1 MLERASSPVRRGTDI
16 WEGETQM
23 RGWRTLRTI
32 AGAFALAIAVAAVGV
47 APATGSSS
55 YPGTLTAECP
65 TIMPLAEVSTG
76 MRGTA
81 VSVVRGRTLSTFSAE
96 VLGVLRNAVGP
107 GRDIIVVNLSGTAV
121 TQAGGLWAGAS
132 GSPVF
137 FRDRSTGRDE
147 LAGAIAYGLA
157 GGGSTLAG
165 LTPAE
170 DMNELLTLGSEPSLA
185 SKPVR
190 IPTRFANNISARTGL
205 SVAQL
210 STFSRLKTPVS
221 ASGLTD
227 RGLRHMQAAINRQ
240 GLPFIA
246 YMGSSASTNPPP
258 SPPGTLR
265 GGDTFVAAMSVGD
278 VTVAGVGT
286 TTFVCDG
293 RAVAFGHP
301 FNWTGDTKMAARAG
315 DTITIVK
322 DPVLGSYKLA
332 NIAESIGTLTQDR
345 LAGIAANLGAGPT
358 GSPITSTVTDLNTGR
373 SRSGRSDAVLPEFL
387 PFLAFEHLFTNVDV
401 TIDRVGPGNAEAA
414 FTIRGTRDGGRTW
427 ALTRTN
433 HYASDFDIS
442 FDSVAEVAFTAEL
455 LQFFEGEE
463 IKVTSIQVPKLAIE
477 KTFEQYQVR
486 NILQW
491 NGKRYVAR
499 QFLRGRPGRMM
510 KLRIVLKPAHVAGLK
525 NVDVRLKVPANARRS
540 GWVEVFGGASAASG
554 VPCFIFEEECEEET
568 SEPTFDQFLAGF
580 QNAPRGDEVIARLR
594 LRSGAIRATSITQ
607 QDAVV
612 VGRRAI
618 AFLLIR

>member
-1 MLERASSPVRRGTDI
+1 
-16 WEGETQM
+16 M
-23 RGWRTLRTI
+23 RGWRTPRTI
-32 AGAFALAIAVAAVGV
+32 AGLFVLAIAVAAVGV
-47 APATGSSS
+47 APATGKTAS
-55 YPGTLTAECP
+55 PGTLTGECP
-65 TIMPLAEVSTG
+65 SIMPLADVSTG

-81 VSVVRGRTLSTFSAE
+81 VSVVRGRTLSTFGAE
-96 VLGVLRNAVGP
+96 VLGVLRDAVGP
-107 GRDIIVVNLSGTAV
+107 GRDIIIVNLSGTAV

-137 FRDRSTGRDE
+137 FRDPSTGKDE

-170 DMNELLTLGSEPSLA
+170 DMNELLTLGTDPSLA

-190 IPTRFANNISARTGL
+190 IPNGLANTISAETGL
-205 SVAQL
+205 SMAQL

-227 RGLRHMQAAINRQ
+227 RGLKHMQAAIDRQ

-246 YMGSSASTNPPP
+246 YMGSSASTSPPP
-258 SPPGTLR
+258 SPPATLR
-265 GGDTFVAAMSVGD
+265 AGDTFVGAMSLGD

-301 FNWTGDTKMAARAG
+301 FNWTGETTMAARAG
-315 DTITIVK
+315 DTITIVN
-322 DPVLGSYKLA
+322 DPIFGSYKLA
-332 NIAESIGTLTQDR
+332 NIGESIGTVTQDR
-345 LAGIAANLGAGPT
+345 LAGIVADLGAGPT
-358 GSPITSTVTDLNTGR
+358 GSPITSTVTDLDTGK
-373 SRSGRSDAVLPEFL
+373 SRSGRSDVVLPEFL
-387 PFLAFEHLFTNVDV
+387 PFLAFEHLFMNVDV
-401 TIDRVGPGNAEAA
+401 TIDRIGPGNTEAA

-427 ALTRTN
+427 ELTRSN

-442 FDSVAEVAFTAEL
+442 FESVAEVAFTAEL

-463 IKVTSIQVPKLAIE
+463 IQVTSIDVPKLEIE
-477 KTFEQYQVR
+477 KSFEQYQVR

-491 NGKRYVAR
+491 NGARYVAR
-499 QFLRGRPGRMM
+499 EFLRGRPGQML

-525 NVDVRLKVPANARRS
+525 NVDVQLKVPANARRS
-540 GWVEVFGGASAASG
+540 GWVEVFGGASASSG
-554 VPCFIFEEECEEET
+554 IPCFIFDEECEEDAP
-568 SEPTFDQFLAGF
+568 EPTFDQFLAGF
-580 QNAPRGDEVIARLR
+580 QNAPRGDDVVARLR
-594 LRSGAIRATSITQ
+594 LGNGAIRATTTKQ

-618 AFLLIR
+618 GFLLLR